1 MLKLIAKYSTI
12 LMPLFSLLGMIF
24 PKLSNGVL
32 PYLPKI
38 LFFLMFFTLLG
49 IDQKQLL
56 KRILTV
62 NVWYFAIFQSTV
74 ICLIFTTL
82 AYAFGIRGDFLL
94 AISAVSATA
103 PLFGSGAIVNA
114 VGFDALLAMAKT
126 ITATLIMP
134 ITLLIVLWF
143 LGSDNAQLDFSQYF
157 QRLLIYIILPMLFA
171 IIVKYLIPK
180 TIFANIY
187 PKIAQF
193 NIVLLL
199 MFPLGLMGGFR
210 QTFDNSPS
218 YALSLLGLA
227 SLMVLGF
234 YFLAYVL
241 YRKHGFE
248 IAIISALVCGG
259 RNVLLTYTIAT
270 PFLGS
275 MFLPLIGALQLPAFS
290 LAMLGKYMVK
300 RQQILQGT

>member
-1 MLKLIAKYSTI
+1 MLKLIAKYGTI

-32 PYLPKI
+32 PYLPQI

-49 IDQKQLL
+49 IDQKSLCQ
-56 KRILTV
+56 RIMTV
-62 NVWYFAIFQSTV
+62 AVWRFAIFQSAI
-74 ICLIFTTL
+74 ICLIFTAL
-82 AYAFGIRGDFLL
+82 AYLFGVRGDFLL

-134 ITLLIVLWF
+134 FSLLIVLWC
-143 LGSDNAQLDFSQYF
+143 LGNDNAQLDFVEYGK
-157 QRLLIYIILPMLFA
+157 RLLIYIILPMFFA
-171 IIVKYLIPK
+171 VIVKRLISK
-180 TIFANIY
+180 AIFDTYY

-193 NIVLLL
+193 NILLLL

-218 YALSLLGLA
+218 HALFLLGLA

-234 YFLAYVL
+234 YFFAYFL

-248 IAIISALVCGG
+248 TAIISALVCGG

-275 MFLPLIGALQLPAFS
+275 LFLPLIGALQLPAFS

-300 RQQILQGT
+300 RQQTSQGT